1 MTNKWN
7 YQPPTQTEIQERDHL
22 AAELGLSP
30 VISLLLVR
38 RGLKTAKEVKKFFR
52 PSLNDLEDP
61 FLMPDMQKAVSR
73 LNQALGEKEKI
84 LIYGDYDVDGTTAV
98 SLVYKYLRAY
108 TSNLF
113 YYIPDRYDEGSGIS
127 IKGIDYPSPSAEGF
141 L

>member
-52 PSLNDLEDP
+52 P
-61 FLMPDMQKAVSR
+61 A
-73 LNQALGEKEKI
+73 I
-84 LIYGDYDVDGTTAV
+84 LRIEEM
-98 SLVYKYLRAY
+98 LKKY
-108 TSNLF
+108 N
-113 YYIPDRYDEGSGIS
+113 
-127 IKGIDYPSPSAEGF
+127 AE
-141 L
+141 

>member
-52 PSLNDLEDP
+52 PSR
-61 FLMPDMQKAVSR
+61 V
-73 LNQALGEKEKI
+73 
-84 LIYGDYDVDGTTAV
+84 T
-98 SLVYKYLRAY
+98 
-108 TSNLF
+108 
-113 YYIPDRYDEGSGIS
+113 
-127 IKGIDYPSPSAEGF
+127 
-141 L
+141 